1 MGRRHFCLCSND
13 RSLGGRRGKEPY
25 SNSALGKQWRE
36 VQSWQEGDKDHGVLW
51 STFSTVL
58 GVSGSLLEEE

>member
-13 RSLGGRRGKEPY
+13 RSLGGGERAIFH
-25 SNSALGKQWRE
+25 SALGKQWRK